1 MGIDYTSIVA
11 EGLAKQIATSIR
23 HSILTGALKVDDRLP
38 TEEELAERFGVS
50 RPTIREALKRLA
62 AQNLVRSQRGPS
74 GGTFVSRPSFEEA
87 RLSIFTTTTLLASIG
102 EFELDEI
109 ADARAELET
118 VCCRLAARNRR
129 PSDIEAMRAELA
141 AQQDPALTDQAFCTS
156 DVAFHRLIAE
166 ATQNRVVGSLVHAI
180 LEALH
185 PLANMTAVRYQD
197 RSRVLAF
204 HARLLDAIEAGDSDA
219 AATAI
224 SEQIDYYRK
233 MYALAR
239 EMRRARDA
247 GPPAP

>member
-1 MGIDYTSIVA
+1 MGIDYSLIVA

-23 HSILTGALKVDDRLP
+23 QSILTGALKVDDRLP

-74 GGTFVSRPSFEEA
+74 GGTFVSRPSFDEA

-109 ADARAELET
+109 ADARAELEA
-118 VCCRLAARNRR
+118 VCCRLAARYRR
-129 PSDIEAMRAELA
+129 DSDIEAMHAELA
-141 AQQDPALTDQAFCTS
+141 AQQDPSLTDQAFCTS

-204 HARLLDAIEAGDSDA
+204 HARLLGAIEAGNGDA
-219 AATAI
+219 AAATIA
-224 SEQIDYYRK
+224 EQMDYYRE

-239 EMRRARDA
+239 GIRRTRDA
-247 GPPAP
+247 GSLAP